1 MGVASEV
8 TLGGWGFTS
17 EGGLVPGVEWREEG
31 GGEGGEGGSGELLL
45 ERDQKCV
52 NYNEPTKYSSDV
64 LFAEGADGNTHT
76 SLQLPGPGQEV
87 EEAQEEAEVGSPP
100 CCFHL

>member
-17 EGGLVPGVEWREEG
+17 EGRLVPRAEWKE
-31 GGEGGEGGSGELLL
+31 EGGEGGSGELLL
-45 ERDQKCV
+45 EETRNVSTITNPQ
-52 NYNEPTKYSSDV
+52 NIV
-64 LFAEGADGNTHT
+64 LMFAEGADDNTHT
-76 SLQLPGPGQEV
+76 SLQLPGPRQEV
-87 EEAQEEAEVGSPP
+87 EEAEVGSPP